1 MKKKCFF
8 ILFIVCI
15 CSLSFAQGSD
25 TFLLRTAKLH
35 DTVKIQELSQRA
47 MYFKEMGDWRLMNQ
61 YAIEISNLSIKEKNP
76 KKTAFAYNLR
86 GNYLQ
91 SIAQFDKANYYYF
104 RALKLSDSIQ
114 NHSGIS
120 SSYGYLGGLF
130 NEQGDYLKALSYY
143 RKALEVRKALKNK
156 ASISSCLSN
165 IGIEFDNLQLFDSA
179 YYYYSESASIKRELK
194 DTMGLAISYINFGVH
209 FLLRNLPDS
218 SARYYK
224 EAIKIYEKQG
234 DVYSI
239 AWSELGYSKVLTAK
253 RKYKESNALIWKTL
267 AFTIP
272 NMEMSMLSR
281 SYEGLSNNFEKLH
294 QFDSSLFYFKQKT
307 LIADS
312 LLDLDSKQHL
322 IESELSNQYEIKE
335 EKAKAEQMQKDLL
348 NKEEKQK
355 QLIIIY
361 AVSIGGVLL
370 MLLVLFVYR
379 GLKQQRKAN
388 AIISEQKI
396 MVEHQKYLVEEKH
409 KEITDS
415 INYAERIQRS
425 FLASDELL
433 EEHLKNYFVFF
444 QPKDVVSGDFY
455 WATSTSLSHPDSNQ
469 NLFYLVTADSTGHG
483 VPGAIMSLLNITSIE
498 SALKDGNTSPA
509 DILNATRKTIIDRL
523 KKDGSAEGGKDGM
536 DCSLLCFDFKNS
548 RFTYSA
554 ANNPVWVVRE
564 SQLIELVSDKMPVG
578 KHDKDQISFTQYEF
592 HLQKGDTVY
601 TLTDGLPDQFGGPNG
616 KKYKYKQLKELLT
629 SIATLPTEIQ
639 REKLRESFV
648 NWKGNLEQVDDV
660 CVIGIRI

>member
-1 MKKKCFF
+1 
-8 ILFIVCI
+8 
-15 CSLSFAQGSD
+15 
-25 TFLLRTAKLH
+25 
-35 DTVKIQELSQRA
+35 
-47 MYFKEMGDWRLMNQ
+47 MGDWRLMNQ

-76 KKTAFAYNLR
+76 KKTAFSYNLR
-86 GNYLQ
+86 GQYLQ

-104 RALKLSDSIQ
+104 RALKINDSIQ
-114 NHSGIS
+114 NQSGIA
-120 SSYGYLGGLF
+120 SSYGYLAALF

-143 RKALEVRKALKNK
+143 RKALDVRKELKNK
-156 ASISSCLSN
+156 VSISSCLSN
-165 IGIEFDNLQLFDSA
+165 IGIEFDNLQMFDSA
-179 YYYYSESASIKRELK
+179 YYYYSESAAIKRELK

-253 RKYKESNALIWKTL
+253 KKYKESNALIWKTL

-281 SYEGLSNNFEKLH
+281 SYQGLSNNFEKLH

-312 LLDLDSKQHL
+312 LLDLDSKQQL

-335 EKAKAEQMQKDLL
+335 EKAKAEQLQKDLVT
-348 NKEEKQK
+348 KEEKQK

-361 AVSIGGVLL
+361 AVSMGGVLL

-396 MVEHQKYLVEEKH
+396 LVEHQKHLVEEKH
-409 KEITDS
+409 KGITDS

-433 EEHLKNYFVFF
+433 QEHLKNYFIFF

-455 WATSTSLSHPDSNQ
+455 WASILSNG
-469 NLFYLVTADSTGHG
+469 NFALVTADSTGHG

-498 SALKDGNTSPA
+498 SALKDGNISPA
-509 DILNATRKTIIDRL
+509 DILSATRKTIIERL
-523 KKDGSAEGGKDGM
+523 KKDGTAEGGKDGM
-536 DCSLLCFDFKNS
+536 DCSLVCFDFKNS
-548 RFTYSA
+548 MFTYSA

-564 SQLIELVSDKMPVG
+564 NKLIELAPDKMPVG
-578 KHDKDQISFTQYEF
+578 KHDKDQISFTQQEF

-601 TLTDGLPDQFGGPNG
+601 VLTDGLPDQFGGPNG

-629 SIATLPTEIQ
+629 SIATLPMEVQ
-639 REKLRESFV
+639 KENLKESFV

>member
-1 MKKKCFF
+1 MKKNYFL
-8 ILFIVCI
+8 ILFILCI
-15 CSLSFAQGSD
+15 YSLSLAQVSD
-25 TFLLRTAKLH
+25 TFLLRIAKLH
-35 DTVKIQELSQRA
+35 DTVKIQELSHRA
-47 MYFKEMGDWRLMNQ
+47 MYFKDMGDWRLMNQ
-61 YAIEISNLSIKEKNP
+61 YAIEMSNLSIKEKNA
-76 KKTAFAYNLR
+76 KETAFSYNLR
-86 GNYLQ
+86 GKYLQ

-104 RALKLSDSIQ
+104 RALKLNDSIQ

-130 NEQGDYLKALSYY
+130 NEQGDYLKALTYY

-156 ASISSCLSN
+156 VSISSCLSN

-253 RKYKESNALIWKTL
+253 KKYKESNALIWKTL

-335 EKAKAEQMQKDLL
+335 EKAKAEQVQKDLL
-348 NKEEKQK
+348 NKEEKKK

-370 MLLVLFVYR
+370 ILLVLFVYR

-396 MVEHQKYLVEEKH
+396 MVEHQKHLVEEKH

-433 EEHLKNYFVFF
+433 QEYLKNYFVFF

-455 WATSTSLSHPDSNQ
+455 WATKLNNGS
-469 NLFYLVTADSTGHG
+469 FALVTADSTGHG

-509 DILNATRKTIIDRL
+509 DILNATRKNIIDRL

-536 DCSLLCFDFKNS
+536 DCSLVCFDFKNS
-548 RFTYSA
+548 KFTYSA

-564 SQLIELVSDKMPVG
+564 NQLIELVSDKIPVG
-578 KHDKDQISFTQYEF
+578 KHDKDQISFTQHEF

-629 SIATLPTEIQ
+629 SIATLPAEIQ
-639 REKLRESFV
+639 KEKLKESFV
-648 NWKGNLEQVDDV
+648 NWQGNLEQVDDV
-660 CVIGIRI
+660 CVIGIII

>member
-1 MKKKCFF
+1 MKKNYFL
-8 ILFIVCI
+8 ILFILCI
-15 CSLSFAQGSD
+15 YSLSLAQVSD
-25 TFLLRTAKLH
+25 TFLLRIAKLH
-35 DTVKIQELSQRA
+35 DTVKIQELSHRA
-47 MYFKEMGDWRLMNQ
+47 MYFKDMGDWRLMNQ
-61 YAIEISNLSIKEKNP
+61 YAIEMSNLSIKEKNP
-76 KKTAFAYNLR
+76 KETAFSYNLR
-86 GNYLQ
+86 GKYLQ

-104 RALKLSDSIQ
+104 RALKLNDSIQ

-130 NEQGDYLKALSYY
+130 NEQGDYLKALTYY

-156 ASISSCLSN
+156 VSISSCLSN

-253 RKYKESNALIWKTL
+253 KKYKESNALIWKTL

-348 NKEEKQK
+348 NKEEKKK

-370 MLLVLFVYR
+370 ILLVLFVYR

-396 MVEHQKYLVEEKH
+396 MVEHQKHLVEEKH

-433 EEHLKNYFVFF
+433 QEYLKNYFVFF

-455 WATSTSLSHPDSNQ
+455 WATKLNNGS
-469 NLFYLVTADSTGHG
+469 FALVTADSTGHG

-509 DILNATRKTIIDRL
+509 DILNATRKNIIDRL

-536 DCSLLCFDFKNS
+536 DCSLVCFDFKNS
-548 RFTYSA
+548 KFTYSA

-564 SQLIELVSDKMPVG
+564 NQLIELVSDKIPVG
-578 KHDKDQISFTQYEF
+578 KHDKDQISFTQHEF

-629 SIATLPTEIQ
+629 SIATLPAEIQ
-639 REKLRESFV
+639 KEKLMESFV
-648 NWKGNLEQVDDV
+648 NWQGNLEQVDDV
-660 CVIGIRI
+660 CVIGIII